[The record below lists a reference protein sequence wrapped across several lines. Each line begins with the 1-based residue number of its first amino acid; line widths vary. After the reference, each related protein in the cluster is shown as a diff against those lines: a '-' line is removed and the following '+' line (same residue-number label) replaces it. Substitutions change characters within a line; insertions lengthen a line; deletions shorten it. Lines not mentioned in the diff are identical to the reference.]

1 MRHDDGS
8 WAKPLVESDDGLT
21 YVGLSD
27 DHAVVDSGE
36 RGDVFGDWLV
46 WVNQLLVSVYEF
58 SVMDFHGSDFNEFGP
73 VFGFETGGFGI
84 QDHVIVEWCFH
95 WVDSSGVSTLV
106 FVPAHGVVSS
116 GK

>member
-8 WAKPLVESDDGLT
+8 RAKPLVESDDGLA

-58 SVMDFHGSDFNEFGP
+58 SVMDFHGSDFDEFSP
-73 VFGFETGGFGI
+73 VFGFEAGGFGYPRPRNRRVVFSLGRFFWGLDFGI
-84 QDHVIVEWCFH
+84 CPSSWC
-95 WVDSSGVSTLV
+95 GLL
-106 FVPAHGVVSS
+106 G
-116 GK
+116 